1 MSRFSNSEGRG
12 FQLTFDNGWTIS
24 VQFSG
29 GHYCDNK
36 NESYDWARNRA
47 MDSMPVHSSNAEIA
61 VWSNSGP
68 HSRGLIYLENDNV
81 RGWTTTDEVAQVIHK
96 LKTAKST
103 LTNKQMSKRLS
114 VIWK

>member
-12 FQLTFDNGWTIS
+12 FHLTFDNGWTIS

-36 NESYDWARNRA
+36 EKHWSWARDRA
-47 MDSMPVHSSNAEIA
+47 MDNMPVHSSNAEIA

-68 HSRGLIYLENDNV
+68 HNGGLVYLENDNV
-81 RGWTTTDEVAQVIHK
+81 RGWTTADEVAQVIHK
-96 LKTAKST
+96 LRTAKST
-103 LTNKQMSKRLS
+103 LTNEQMTKRLS
-114 VIWK
+114 TIWK

>member
-12 FQLTFDNGWTIS
+12 FHLTFDNGWTIS

-36 NESYDWARNRA
+36 EKHWSWARDRA
-47 MDSMPVHSSNAEIA
+47 MDNMPVHSSNAEIA

-68 HSRGLIYLENDNV
+68 HNGGLVFLENDNV
-81 RGWTTTDEVAQVIHK
+81 RGWTSADEVAQVIHK
-96 LKTAKST
+96 LRTAKST
-103 LTNKQMSKRLS
+103 LTNKQMTKRLS
-114 VIWK
+114 TIWK

>member
-12 FQLTFDNGWTIS
+12 FHLTFDNDWTIS

-36 NESYDWARNRA
+36 EESYDYALNR
-47 MDSMPVHSSNAEIA
+47 MLSGRTMSSSNAEIA

-68 HSRGLIYLENDNV
+68 HNGGLVWLENDNV

-96 LKTAKST
+96 VSTAKST
-103 LTNKQMSKRLS
+103 LTNKEMTKRLS
-114 VIWK
+114 KIWK